1 VKTNLLVLIL
11 FFSFFFSNVNAQEFK
26 LGKVSLKE
34 LEEKVYPN
42 DTTAPAAI
50 LFNKAR
56 TYFTYD
62 IKFGFSIVTENS
74 FRIKIYKKDGL
85 KWANYKLP
93 YRIGYEKYNDDLAE
107 FTDGV
112 TYNIENNKIVKTKLK
127 GEGVFNTTI
136 NKYWKEE
143 AITMPNVK
151 VGSIIEFK
159 YVLKSEN
166 IVEFPDFIF
175 QYNIPVN
182 SSEYN
187 VDIPGFFVY
196 KAVVKR
202 LSEIVAESK
211 VTRGSLEF
219 ANEYTVNKTESVNFD
234 QQSNKYRAYYIPA
247 LKEEPFV
254 DNIENYR
261 ISIQHEL
268 EKTQF
273 YQEPVK
279 DYSTTWQGVAKTIYL
294 DKDFG
299 KELKERD
306 YIAQDVVRIL
316 KNIDTKNERLD
327 VIFKFVQNKMNWNH
341 KKGYYTD
348 KGVKQAYID
357 GTGNDAEINFIL
369 MAMLN
374 YAGIATNP
382 VLLSTLDNGVPVF
395 PNRTIFNYVIAA
407 AEIDGKQILLDATNK
422 YATNNILPLYTLNW
436 TGRLLREDGTSEE
449 IKLEP
454 KSSSKKAVN
463 LMVSIGEKGILS
475 GKYRVLRTDYEAFAF
490 REKYADI
497 NQQNYLEKV
506 ENDYPGMQISDYN
519 VENSKDVS
527 KPVNESFTFTTNNQC
542 EIIGD
547 KIYINPLLFLT
558 PTKNPF
564 VQEKRDFPIYFGY
577 PTQEKF
583 IINIEIPKG
592 YAVQSIPKAIKLQ
605 TIENVAS
612 FIFNAEISNNTI
624 QIAIVK
630 ESNKQI
636 VSPGSY
642 PVLKDFYQQMID
654 KQNQKI
660 VLIKI
665 Q

>member
-1 VKTNLLVLIL
+1 MKIKL
-11 FFSFFFSNVNAQEFK
+11 FIIFLFVAFFLNANAQEFK

-56 TYFTYD
+56 TYFKYD
-62 IKFGFSIVTENS
+62 NKFGFSIVTENS

-85 KWANYKLP
+85 IWANYKLP
-93 YRIGYEKYNDDLAE
+93 YRIGYDKYNNDTAE
-107 FTDGV
+107 FADCV
-112 TYNIENNKIVKTKLK
+112 TYNIENGKVVKTKLNR
-127 GEGVFNTTI
+127 EGVFNTTI

-143 AITMPNVK
+143 SITMPNVM
-151 VGSIIEFK
+151 VGSVIEFK
-159 YVLKSEN
+159 YILKSEN
-166 IVEFPDFIF
+166 IVEFPDFVF

-182 SSEYN
+182 SSEYD
-187 VDIPGFFVY
+187 VDIPEFFVY

-202 LSEIVAESK
+202 PSEIISESK
-211 VTRGSLEF
+211 VTHSSLEF
-219 ANEYTVNKTESVNFD
+219 ENEHAVNKTESVGFD
-234 QQSNKYRAYYIPA
+234 QQNNKHKAYFLPA

-279 DYSTTWQGVAKTIYL
+279 DYSTTWEGVAKTIYV

-299 KELKERD
+299 KELKEKE
-306 YIAQDVVRIL
+306 YIIQDVTKIL
-316 KNIDTKNERLD
+316 ENVNSKNERLD

-357 GTGNDAEINFIL
+357 GAGNVAEINFIL
-369 MAMLN
+369 IAMLN
-374 YAGIATNP
+374 YAGIPTSP
-382 VLLSTLDNGVPVF
+382 VLLSTLDNGVPMF
-395 PNRTIFNYVIAA
+395 PNRTVFNYVIASA
-407 AEIDGKQILLDATNK
+407 NIDGKQILLDATNK
-422 YATNNILPLYTLNW
+422 YSTNNVLPLQTLNW
-436 TGRLLREDGTSEE
+436 RGRLLLEDGSSEE

-454 KSSSKKAVN
+454 KFLSKKATN
-463 LMVSIGEKGILS
+463 LAVSIDEKGNLS
-475 GKYRVLRTDYEAFAF
+475 GKYRVLRADYEAFTF
-490 REKYADI
+490 REHYAGM

-506 ENDYPGMQISDYN
+506 ENDFPGMQISDYS
-519 VENSKDVS
+519 VENCKEAA
-527 KPVNESFTFTTNNQC
+527 KPVNESFTFTTDNQC

-547 KIYINPLLFLT
+547 KMYINPQLFFAQ
-558 PTKNPF
+558 TKNPF

-583 IINIEIPKG
+583 NINIEIPKG
-592 YAVQSIPKAIKLQ
+592 YAVESMPKSIKLQ
-605 TIENVAS
+605 TRENVVS
-612 FIFNAEISNNTI
+612 FLFNADISNNNI

-630 ESNKQI
+630 ESNKQL
-636 VSPGSY
+636 VSSGFY
-642 PVLKDFYQQMID
+642 PVLKDFYKQMID
-654 KQNQKI
+654 KQNEKI
-660 VLIKI
+660 VLKKI
-665 Q
+665 

>member
-1 VKTNLLVLIL
+1 MKIKSFATFL
-11 FFSFFFSNVNAQEFK
+11 FVVFFLNANAQEFK
-26 LGKVSLKE
+26 LGKVSIKE
-34 LEEKVYPN
+34 LEEKACPN
-42 DTTAPAAI
+42 DTTASAAI
-50 LFNKAR
+50 LFNKAK
-56 TYFTYD
+56 TFFKYD
-62 IKFGFSIVTENS
+62 NKFGFSIVTENS

-85 KWANYKLP
+85 NWANYKLP
-93 YRIGYEKYNDDLAE
+93 YRTGYDKLNDDRVE
-107 FTDGV
+107 FSDGV
-112 TYNIENNKIVKTKLK
+112 TYNIENGKIVKTKLSR
-127 GEGVFNTTI
+127 EGVFKTAI
-136 NKYWKEE
+136 NKNWKE
-143 AITMPNVK
+143 ATITMPNVK

-159 YVLKSEN
+159 YILISEN

-196 KAVVKR
+196 KAVAKR
-202 LSEIVAESK
+202 PSEIISESN
-211 VTRGSLEF
+211 VTRGSLQF
-219 ANEYTVNKTESVNFD
+219 ANEHSPTTTQSVSFE
-234 QQSNKYRAYYIPA
+234 QQSNRHRAYYIPA

-279 DYSTTWQGVAKTIYL
+279 DYSTTWEGVAKTIYL

-306 YIAQDVVRIL
+306 YITQDLARIL
-316 KNIDTKNERLD
+316 KNVDSQTERLD
-327 VIFKFVQNKMNWNH
+327 VIFKFVQNKMNWDH

-369 MAMLN
+369 IAMLN
-374 YAGIATNP
+374 YAGIPTNP
-382 VLLSTLDNGVPVF
+382 VLLSTLDNGVPIF

-422 YATNNILPLYTLNW
+422 YTTNNILPTYTLNW
-436 TGRLLREDGTSEE
+436 TGRLLRENGTSEI

-454 KSSSKKAVN
+454 KFSSKKAIN
-463 LMVSIGEKGILS
+463 MMVSIGENGVLS
-475 GKYRVLRTDYEAFAF
+475 GKYRVFRTDYEAFTF
-490 REKYADI
+490 REKYAGI

-506 ENDYPGMQISDYN
+506 ENDFPGIQISDYN
-519 VENSKDVS
+519 IENSKEVS
-527 KPVNESFTFTTNNQC
+527 KPVNENFNFTIDNQC

-547 KIYINPLLFLT
+547 RIYINPQLFLT
-558 PTKNPF
+558 ETKNPF
-564 VQEKRDFPIYFGY
+564 VQEKRDYPIYFGY

-583 IINIEIPKG
+583 NINIEIPKG
-592 YAVQSIPKAIKLQ
+592 YAVESIPKAIKLQ
-605 TIENVAS
+605 TRENIVS
-612 FIFNAEISNNTI
+612 FTFNAEISNNTI
-624 QIAIVK
+624 QIAIV
-630 ESNKQI
+630 EDSNKQL
-636 VSPGSY
+636 VSSGVY
-642 PVLKDFYQQMID
+642 PVLKDFYKQMID
-654 KQNQKI
+654 KLNEKI
-660 VLIKI
+660 VLKKI
-665 Q
+665 

>member
-1 VKTNLLVLIL
+1 MKIKSFATFL
-11 FFSFFFSNVNAQEFK
+11 FVVFFLNANAQEFK
-26 LGKVSLKE
+26 LGKVSIKE
-34 LEEKVYPN
+34 LEEKACPN
-42 DTTAPAAI
+42 DTTASAAI
-50 LFNKAR
+50 LFNKAK
-56 TYFTYD
+56 TFFKYD
-62 IKFGFSIVTENS
+62 NKFGFSIVTENS

-85 KWANYKLP
+85 NWANYKLP
-93 YRIGYEKYNDDLAE
+93 YRTGYDKLNDDRVE
-107 FTDGV
+107 FSDGV
-112 TYNIENNKIVKTKLK
+112 TYNIENGKIVKTKLSR
-127 GEGVFNTTI
+127 EGVFKTAI
-136 NKYWKEE
+136 NKNWKE
-143 AITMPNVK
+143 ATITMPNVK

-159 YVLKSEN
+159 YILISEN

-196 KAVVKR
+196 KAVAKR
-202 LSEIVAESK
+202 PSEIISESN
-211 VTRGSLEF
+211 VTRGSLQF
-219 ANEYTVNKTESVNFD
+219 ANEHSPTTTQSVSFE
-234 QQSNKYRAYYIPA
+234 QQSNRHRAYYIPA

-279 DYSTTWQGVAKTIYL
+279 DYSTTWEGVAKTIYL

-306 YIAQDVVRIL
+306 YITQDLARIL
-316 KNIDTKNERLD
+316 KNVDSQTERLD
-327 VIFKFVQNKMNWNH
+327 VIFKFVQNKMNWDH

-369 MAMLN
+369 IAMLN
-374 YAGIATNP
+374 YAGIPTNP
-382 VLLSTLDNGVPVF
+382 VLLSTLDNGVPIF

-422 YATNNILPLYTLNW
+422 YTTNNILPTYTLNW
-436 TGRLLREDGTSEE
+436 TGRLLRENGTSEI

-454 KSSSKKAVN
+454 KFSSKKAIN
-463 LMVSIGEKGILS
+463 MMVSIGENGVLS
-475 GKYRVLRTDYEAFAF
+475 GKYRVFRTDYEAFTF
-490 REKYADI
+490 REKYAGI

-506 ENDYPGMQISDYN
+506 ENDFPGIQISDYN
-519 VENSKDVS
+519 IENSKEVS
-527 KPVNESFTFTTNNQC
+527 KPVNENFNFTIDNQC

-547 KIYINPLLFLT
+547 RIYINPQLFLAE
-558 PTKNPF
+558 TKNPF
-564 VQEKRDFPIYFGY
+564 VQEKRDYPIYFGY

-583 IINIEIPKG
+583 NINIEIPKG
-592 YAVQSIPKAIKLQ
+592 YAVESIPKAIKLQ
-605 TIENVAS
+605 TRENIVS
-612 FIFNAEISNNTI
+612 FTFNAEISNNTI
-624 QIAIVK
+624 QIAIV
-630 ESNKQI
+630 EDSNKQL
-636 VSPGSY
+636 VSSGVY
-642 PVLKDFYQQMID
+642 PVLKDFYKQMID
-654 KQNQKI
+654 KLNEKI
-660 VLIKI
+660 VLKKI
-665 Q
+665 

>member
-1 VKTNLLVLIL
+1 MKIKSFATFL
-11 FFSFFFSNVNAQEFK
+11 FVVFFLNANAQEFK
-26 LGKVSLKE
+26 LGKVSIKE
-34 LEEKVYPN
+34 LEEKACPN
-42 DTTAPAAI
+42 DTTASAAI
-50 LFNKAR
+50 LFNKAK
-56 TYFTYD
+56 TFFKYD
-62 IKFGFSIVTENS
+62 NKFGFSIVTENS

-85 KWANYKLP
+85 NWANYKLP
-93 YRIGYEKYNDDLAE
+93 YRTGYDKLNDDRVE
-107 FTDGV
+107 FSDGV
-112 TYNIENNKIVKTKLK
+112 TYNIENGKIVKTKLSR
-127 GEGVFNTTI
+127 EGVFKTAI
-136 NKYWKEE
+136 NKNWKE
-143 AITMPNVK
+143 ATITMPNVK

-159 YVLKSEN
+159 YILISEN

-196 KAVVKR
+196 KAVAKR
-202 LSEIVAESK
+202 PSEIISESN
-211 VTRGSLEF
+211 VTRGSLQF
-219 ANEYTVNKTESVNFD
+219 ANEHSPTTTQSVSFE
-234 QQSNKYRAYYIPA
+234 QQSNRHRAYYIPA

-279 DYSTTWQGVAKTIYL
+279 DYSTTWEGVAKTIYL

-306 YIAQDVVRIL
+306 YITQDLARIL
-316 KNIDTKNERLD
+316 KNVDSQTERLD
-327 VIFKFVQNKMNWNH
+327 VIFKFVQNKMNWDH

-369 MAMLN
+369 IAMLN
-374 YAGIATNP
+374 YAGIPTNP
-382 VLLSTLDNGVPVF
+382 VLLSTLDNGVPIF

-422 YATNNILPLYTLNW
+422 YTTNNILPTYTLNW
-436 TGRLLREDGTSEE
+436 TGRLLREDGTSEI

-454 KSSSKKAVN
+454 KFSSKKVIN
-463 LMVSIGEKGILS
+463 MMVSIGENGLLS
-475 GKYRVLRTDYEAFAF
+475 GKYRVFRTDYEAFTF
-490 REKYADI
+490 REKYAGI

-506 ENDYPGMQISDYN
+506 ENDFPGIQISDYN
-519 VENSKDVS
+519 IENSKEVS
-527 KPVNESFTFTTNNQC
+527 KPVNENFNFTIDNQC

-547 KIYINPLLFLT
+547 RIYINPQLFLAE
-558 PTKNPF
+558 TKNPF
-564 VQEKRDFPIYFGY
+564 VQEKRDYPIYFGY

-583 IINIEIPKG
+583 NINIEIPKG
-592 YAVQSIPKAIKLQ
+592 YAVESIPKAIKLQ
-605 TIENVAS
+605 TRENIVS
-612 FIFNAEISNNTI
+612 FTFNAEISNNTI
-624 QIAIVK
+624 QIAIV
-630 ESNKQI
+630 EDSNKQL
-636 VSPGSY
+636 VSSGVY
-642 PVLKDFYQQMID
+642 PVLKDFYKQMID
-654 KQNQKI
+654 KLNEKI
-660 VLIKI
+660 VLKKI
-665 Q
+665 

>member
-1 VKTNLLVLIL
+1 MKTNLLPFIL
-11 FFSFFFSNVNAQEFK
+11 FFSFFFFISNAQEFK
-26 LGKVSLKE
+26 LGKVSIAE
-34 LEEKVYPN
+34 LQEKSHPKDSSAV
-42 DTTAPAAI
+42 AAI

-74 FRIKIYKKDGL
+74 FRIKIYKKEGL
-85 KWANYKLP
+85 KWANHKLP
-93 YRIGYEKYNDDLAE
+93 YRIGYENYNSDRAE
-107 FTDGV
+107 FFDAV
-112 TYNIENNKIVKTKLK
+112 TYNIENNKIVKTNLK
-127 GEGVFNTTI
+127 GEGVFKTTI

-196 KAVVKR
+196 KVVVKR
-202 LSEIVAESK
+202 LSEIVVESK
-211 VTRGSLEF
+211 VTRGSLQF
-219 ANEYTVNKTESVNFD
+219 ANEYDLNRTESVNFD
-234 QQSNKYRAYYIPA
+234 QQSNKYKAYFIPA

-306 YIAQDVVRIL
+306 YIAQDVERIL
-316 KNIDTKNERLD
+316 KNIESKKERLD
-327 VIFKFVQNKMNWNH
+327 IVFKFVQNKMNWNH
-341 KKGYYTD
+341 KNGYYAD

-357 GTGNDAEINFIL
+357 GSGNDADINFIL

-407 AEIDGKQILLDATNK
+407 TEIDGKQILLDATNK
-422 YATNNILPLYTLNW
+422 YTTSNILPLYTLNW
-436 TGRLLREDGTSEE
+436 TGRLLRENGSSEE

-454 KSSSKKAVN
+454 NSSSKKAISM
-463 LMVSIGEKGILS
+463 MVSIGEKGMLS
-475 GKYRVLRTDYEAFAF
+475 GKYRVFRTDYEAFTF

-506 ENDYPGMQISDYN
+506 ENDFSGIQISDYS
-519 VENSKDVS
+519 VENSKDVF
-527 KPVNESFTFTTNNQC
+527 KPVTESFTFTSNNHC

-547 KIYINPLLFLT
+547 KIYINPLLFFT

-564 VQEKRDFPIYFGY
+564 VQERRDFPIYFGY
-577 PTQEKF
+577 PIQEKF
-583 IINIEIPKG
+583 NINVEIPKG
-592 YAVQSIPKAIKLQ
+592 YAIESLPKGIKLQ
-605 TIENVAS
+605 TTENVAS

-630 ESNKQI
+630 ESNKQV
-636 VSPGSY
+636 VSSGLY

-654 KQNQKI
+654 KQNEKI
-660 VLIKI
+660 VLTKI

>member
-1 VKTNLLVLIL
+1 MKVKL
-11 FFSFFFSNVNAQEFK
+11 FVIFLFVVVFLNANAQEFK
-26 LGKVSLKE
+26 LGKVSEKE

-42 DTTAPAAI
+42 DTTASAAI

-56 TYFTYD
+56 TYFKYD

-85 KWANYKLP
+85 NWANYKLP
-93 YRIGYEKYNDDLAE
+93 YRTGYDKLNDDRVE
-107 FTDGV
+107 FSDGV
-112 TYNIENNKIVKTKLK
+112 TYNIENGKIVKTKLNR
-127 GEGVFNTTI
+127 EGVFKTAI
-136 NKYWKEE
+136 NKNWKE
-143 AITMPNVK
+143 ASITMPNVRS
-151 VGSIIEFK
+151 GSIIEFK
-159 YVLKSEN
+159 YVLISEN

-182 SSEYN
+182 SAEYN

-202 LSEIVAESK
+202 PSEIISESK
-211 VTRGSLEF
+211 VTRGSLQF
-219 ANEYTVNKTESVNFD
+219 NNEYTVNKTESVSFE
-234 QQSNKYRAYYIPA
+234 QQSNRHRAYYIPA

-261 ISIQHEL
+261 IAIHHEL

-279 DYSTTWQGVAKTIYL
+279 DYSTTWEGVAKTIYL

-306 YIAQDVVRIL
+306 YIVQDVVQIL
-316 KNIDTKNERLD
+316 KNVNSQTERLD

-348 KGVKQAYID
+348 KGVKQAYIE

-369 MAMLN
+369 IAMLN
-374 YAGIATNP
+374 YAGIPANP
-382 VLLSTLDNGVPVF
+382 VLLSTLDNGVPMF

-422 YATNNILPLYTLNW
+422 YTTNNILPTYTLNW
-436 TGRLLREDGTSEE
+436 TGRLLRENGTSEI

-454 KSSSKKAVN
+454 KIPSKKVVN
-463 LMVSIGEKGILS
+463 MMVSIGEKGVLS
-475 GKYRVLRTDYEAFAF
+475 GKFKVLRTDYEAFTF
-490 REKYADI
+490 REKYAGI
-497 NQQNYLEKV
+497 NQQNYLEKI
-506 ENDYPGMQISDYN
+506 ENDFPGIQISDYN
-519 VENSKDVS
+519 VENIKDVS
-527 KPVNESFTFTTNNQC
+527 KPVNENFNFTIDNQC

-547 KIYINPLLFLT
+547 KIYINPQLFLT
-558 PTKNPF
+558 ETKNPF
-564 VQEKRDFPIYFGY
+564 VQEKREFPIYFGY

-583 IINIEIPKG
+583 NLNIEIPQG
-592 YAVQSIPKAIKLQ
+592 YAVESIPKAIKLQ
-605 TIENVAS
+605 TRDNVVS
-612 FIFNAEISNNTI
+612 FLFNAIISNNTI

-630 ESNKQI
+630 DSNQQL
-636 VSPGSY
+636 VSSGFY
-642 PVLKDFYQQMID
+642 NDLKTFYQQMID
-654 KQNQKI
+654 KLNEKI
-660 VLIKI
+660 VLKKI
-665 Q
+665 

>member
-1 VKTNLLVLIL
+1 MKIKLFVIFLIVA
-11 FFSFFFSNVNAQEFK
+11 FFLNANAQEFK
-26 LGKVSLKE
+26 LGKVSIKE

-42 DTTAPAAI
+42 DTTASAAI

-56 TYFTYD
+56 TYFKYD
-62 IKFGFSIVTENS
+62 NKFGFSIVTENS

-93 YRIGYEKYNDDLAE
+93 YRIGYEKYNNDLAE
-107 FTDGV
+107 FTDCV
-112 TYNIENNKIVKTKLK
+112 TYNIENGKVVKTKLNR
-127 GEGVFNTTI
+127 EGVFNTSI
-136 NKYWKEE
+136 NKYWKETS
-143 AITMPNVK
+143 ITMPNVK
-151 VGSIIEFK
+151 SGSIIEFK

-182 SSEYN
+182 SSEYD

-196 KAVVKR
+196 KAVAKR
-202 LSEIVAESK
+202 ISEIIVESK
-211 VTRGSLEF
+211 VTHGSLQF
-219 ANEYTVNKTESVNFD
+219 ANEYTVNKTESVNFE
-234 QQSNKYRAYYIPA
+234 QQSNKYKAYYIPA

-279 DYSTTWQGVAKTIYL
+279 NYSTTWEGVAKTIYE
-294 DKDFG
+294 DIDFG
-299 KELKERD
+299 KELKEKD
-306 YIAQDVVRIL
+306 YIAQDVKQIL
-316 KNIDTKNERLD
+316 KNVDSKNERLD

-357 GTGNDAEINFIL
+357 GTGNVAEINFIL

-382 VLLSTLDNGVPVF
+382 VLLSTLDNGVPIF
-395 PNRTIFNYVIAA
+395 PNRTIFNYVIASA
-407 AEIDGKQILLDATNK
+407 NIDGKQILLDATNK
-422 YATNNILPLYTLNW
+422 YSTNNVLPLQTLNW

-454 KSSSKKAVN
+454 KFSSKKAIIM
-463 LMVSIGEKGILS
+463 MVSIGEKGELS
-475 GKYRVLRTDYEAFAF
+475 GKYRVLRTDYEAFTF
-490 REKYADI
+490 REKYEGM

-506 ENDYPGMQISDYN
+506 ENDFPGMQITDYS

-527 KPVNESFTFTTNNQC
+527 KPVNESFTFTTDNQS

-547 KIYINPLLFLT
+547 KIYINPQLFFAQ
-558 PTKNPF
+558 TKNPF

-577 PTQEKF
+577 PALEKF
-583 IINIEIPKG
+583 NVNIEIPKG
-592 YAVQSIPKAIKLQ
+592 YAVESIPKSIKLQ
-605 TIENVAS
+605 TRENVVS
-612 FIFNAEISNNTI
+612 FLFNADISNNNI
-624 QIAIVK
+624 QISIVK
-630 ESNKQI
+630 ESNKQL
-636 VSPGSY
+636 VSSGFY
-642 PVLKDFYQQMID
+642 PVLKDFYKQMID
-654 KQNQKI
+654 KQNEKI
-660 VLIKI
+660 VLKKI
-665 Q
+665 

>member
-1 VKTNLLVLIL
+1 MKINLVVVLMLVIFLP
-11 FFSFFFSNVNAQEFK
+11 NVCAQEFK
-26 LGKVSLKE
+26 LGKVSVKE

-56 TYFTYD
+56 TYFKYD
-62 IKFGFSIVTENS
+62 NKFGFSIVTENS

-85 KWANYKLP
+85 KWANYQLP
-93 YRIGYEKYNDDLAE
+93 YRIGYDKYNNDFAE
-107 FTDGV
+107 FTDCV
-112 TYNIENNKIVKTKLK
+112 TYNIENGKVVKTKLNR
-127 GEGVFNTTI
+127 EGVFSTTI

-143 AITMPNVK
+143 SITMPNVI
-151 VGSIIEFK
+151 VGSVIEFK
-159 YVLKSEN
+159 YILKSEN

-182 SSEYN
+182 SSEYD

-202 LSEIVAESK
+202 PSEIISESK

-219 ANEYTVNKTESVNFD
+219 TNEHTVNKTESVSFE
-234 QQSNKYRAYYIPA
+234 QQSNKHRAYLLPA

-273 YQEPVK
+273 YQEPVR
-279 DYSTTWQGVAKTIYL
+279 DYSTSWAGVAKTIYL

-299 KELKERD
+299 KELKEKE
-306 YIAQDVVRIL
+306 YITQDVSKIL
-316 KNIDTKNERLD
+316 ENVNSQGERLD

-357 GTGNDAEINFIL
+357 GTGNVAEINFIL

-374 YAGIATNP
+374 YAGIPTSP
-382 VLLSTLDNGVPVF
+382 VLLSTLDNGVPMF

-422 YATNNILPLYTLNW
+422 YTTNNILPTYTLNW
-436 TGRLLREDGTSEE
+436 TGRLLRENGTSEI

-454 KSSSKKAVN
+454 KFLSKKGVN
-463 LMVSIGEKGILS
+463 MMVSIGENGVLS
-475 GKYRVLRTDYEAFAF
+475 GKYKMFRTDYEAFTF
-490 REKYADI
+490 REKYAGM

-506 ENDYPGMQISDYN
+506 ENDFPGIQISDYN
-519 VENSKDVS
+519 IENSKEVS
-527 KPVNESFTFTTNNQC
+527 KSVNENFNFTIDNQC

-547 KIYINPLLFLT
+547 RIYINPQLFFAQ
-558 PTKNPF
+558 TKNPF
-564 VQEKRDFPIYFGY
+564 LQDKRDFPIYFGF
-577 PTQEKF
+577 PSQERF
-583 IINIEIPKG
+583 NVNIEIPKG
-592 YAVQSIPKAIKLQ
+592 YVVESIPKPIKLQ
-605 TIENVAS
+605 TIDNMVS
-612 FIFNAEISNNTI
+612 FIFNTDVSNNSI
-624 QIAIVK
+624 QIAITK
-630 ESNKQI
+630 DTNKQL
-636 VSPGSY
+636 VSSGYYS
-642 PVLKDFYQQMID
+642 VIKDFYKQMID
-654 KQNQKI
+654 KQNEKI
-660 VLIKI
+660 VLKKI
-665 Q
+665 